1 VPNTGEPYR
10 QTIFVEGEYVVVQQA
25 TQLVSHQQ
33 AETRSAVERIA
44 AFAAA
49 ARAQQLKTPWAAIR

>member
-1 VPNTGEPYR
+1 M
-10 QTIFVEGEYVVVQQA
+10 VQQA

-33 AETRSAVERIA
+33 EETRSAVERIA

-49 ARAQQLKTPWAAIR
+49 ARLIEPLTNLRPGREFIRLSH